1 MINLVAIFNK
11 RKKSKN
17 YQQNH
22 KQQLITRVKTD
33 EQQQVPFITITLGK
47 SNYDVMLDTGAN
59 QSVFDISILKV
70 IKKIHPNIE
79 PVDYETLVTGFGH
92 QQTVEIY
99 EFPILIKERLYYI
112 TASFA
117 ELNIIDEIEKE
128 HNIKLVGV
136 IGNDFFEK
144 YKCILNYYNHKL
156 YGLFNNKK

>member
-11 RKKSKN
+11 RKKSRN
-17 YQQNH
+17 YQQNQY
-22 KQQLITRVKTD
+22 KQLITSIQTD
-33 EQQQVPFITITLGK
+33 ENNKVPFIEITIGDN
-47 SNYDVMLDTGAN
+47 NYNTMLDTGAC
-59 QSVFDISILKV
+59 QSVFDISILEV

-79 PVDYETLVTGFGH
+79 PVDYDILVTGFGH